1 MTVTFGADRQS
12 VTIDGLA
19 NVSTVKLTALVSKNI
34 VTKKIK
40 TAAKMRAMKVS
51 RTRIQQDQQRYGL
64 AYGNLY
70 GSRIEDEEISFALND
85 VYEIHAVYESEN
97 DADAAAPYVVLTE
110 SRFFDNGSVVVGRTS
125 GARGRVI
132 QLSLIHISEPTRPR

>member
-1 MTVTFGADRQS
+1 MENLDIDALNDAGTLTVTFGADRQS

-19 NVSTVKLTALVSKNI
+19 NVSPVKLTALVSKNI

-70 GSRIEDEEISFALND
+70 GSRI
-85 VYEIHAVYESEN
+85 
-97 DADAAAPYVVLTE
+97 
-110 SRFFDNGSVVVGRTS
+110 GR
-125 GARGRVI
+125 RRNI
-132 QLSLIHISEPTRPR
+132 ICIE